1 MQNVSACVSVMDTL
15 RAHVSLAVSVEI
27 KDPNVTL
34 VVWNESLFIGQEM
47 FYIWCI
53 DVPLLNSTMQD
64 DFLLLHE
71 EEYDSLLEC
80 VFKTEFISLLT
91 RRYEERTQKKLPL
104 KFGNT

>member
-1 MQNVSACVSVMDTL
+1 
-15 RAHVSLAVSVEI
+15 
-27 KDPNVTL
+27 
-34 VVWNESLFIGQEM
+34 
-47 FYIWCI
+47 
-53 DVPLLNSTMQD
+53 MQD